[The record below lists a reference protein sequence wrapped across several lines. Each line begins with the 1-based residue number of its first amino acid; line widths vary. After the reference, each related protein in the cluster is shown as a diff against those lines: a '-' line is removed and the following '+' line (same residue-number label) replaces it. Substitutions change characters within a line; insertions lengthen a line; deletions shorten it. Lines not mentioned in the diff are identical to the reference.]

1 MWAFKEGR
9 VIFINKW
16 SLLSVSKRMRKMK
29 IKERCSK
36 IRLESHRQTFA
47 SIVSAAWSRS
57 QLQIVK
63 NKMGKEK
70 ARQLAQL
77 KQEYYAEFKLWLWN

>member
-1 MWAFKEGR
+1 MSEGCGHSKKG
-9 VIFINKW
+9 VTFINKW

-36 IRLESHRQTFA
+36 IKLKSHRQTFA
-47 SIVSAAWSRS
+47 STVSAAWSRS
-57 QLQIVK
+57 QLQMVK

-70 ARQLAQL
+70 ARQLA
-77 KQEYYAEFKLWLWN
+77 